1 MPPRAITHL
10 SVLPPLGE
18 KAAHFA
24 ALDAFDW
31 TLLTGQGHDAA
42 LDAFDWN
49 GGAAVGMDRISGVV
63 VCNFCIICIS
73 INSRPISC
81 WLHHP
86 CRVVER

>member
-18 KAAHFA
+18 KAAHFERN
-24 ALDAFDW
+24 
-31 TLLTGQGHDAA
+31 DAA